1 MDFSLFSP
9 PSRVSSTILSSTKH
23 PVIQSV
29 AKDLGNIHVYI
40 LALCSRDSSLR
51 SDELLR
57 TCPKNDK
64 KKPLP
69 PLKRGEFQNAR
80 TCQFVGIYSNFSLK
94 ERKDGTICRVF
105 TKKWLTLQFVRM
117 TLNRSYIII
126 LLCSLW
132 VALPLVSMK
141 AQGRNFTIVI
151 DPGHGGRDP
160 GAIGKRGKEKNINL
174 NVALKL
180 GKLIEA
186 NCKDVRI
193 VYTRD
198 KDTFVALDKR
208 AQIANN
214 AKADLFISIH
224 TNAVAKGR
232 IVRGTE
238 TYTLGLHK
246 TDENLEV
253 AKLENS
259 VILIESDYE
268 QRYAGFNPNSAESYI
283 IFEFLQDR
291 NMEKSVQLA
300 TQIQRQFKNT
310 AKRIDKG
317 VHQAGFLVLRE
328 TTMPGVLVE
337 LGYISTP
344 DEERYL
350 LSEAGTDA
358 LARSIYQAFMKYRG
372 QSYTTLAKNN
382 VVAPI
387 KQEKP
392 ASKSQ
397 GKSQTK
403 PQAQKKPAASAQKST
418 SGKPVFKIQILTS
431 DKKLASNNKQF
442 KGLSPVEYF
451 QEKGI
456 YKYTYGASTDY
467 NKVLRT
473 KKQISAKF
481 KGAFIIAFKDGK
493 KMDVNQAIKEFKNN
507 NK

>member
-1 MDFSLFSP
+1 
-9 PSRVSSTILSSTKH
+9 
-23 PVIQSV
+23 
-29 AKDLGNIHVYI
+29 
-40 LALCSRDSSLR
+40 
-51 SDELLR
+51 
-57 TCPKNDK
+57 
-64 KKPLP
+64 
-69 PLKRGEFQNAR
+69 
-80 TCQFVGIYSNFSLK
+80 
-94 ERKDGTICRVF
+94 
-105 TKKWLTLQFVRM
+105 M

-126 LLCSLW
+126 LLCCLW
-132 VALPLVSMK
+132 SALPLTQLK
-141 AQGRNFTIVI
+141 AEGGTFTIVI

-160 GAIGKRGKEKNINL
+160 GAIGKRGKEKTINL

-180 GKLIEA
+180 GKLIQD

-193 VYTRD
+193 VYTRQ
-198 KDTFVALDKR
+198 KDVFVALDRR

-224 TNAVAKGR
+224 TNSVARGR
-232 IVRGTE
+232 TVRGTE

-246 TDENLEV
+246 TNENLEV
-253 AKLENS
+253 AKKENS

-268 QRYAGFNPNSAESYI
+268 QRYAGFNPSSAESYI
-283 IFEFLQDR
+283 IFEFLQDK

-300 TQIQRQFKNT
+300 TLIQRQFKQS

-358 LARSIYQAFMKYRG
+358 LAKSIYQAFVSFKG
-372 QSYTTLAKNN
+372 KNN
-382 VVAPI
+382 TPLEKETPKAPSP
-387 KQEKP
+387 KPKQQAQEKP
-392 ASKSQ
+392 AALTEQ
-397 GKSQTK
+397 
-403 PQAQKKPAASAQKST
+403 SAT
-418 SGKPVFKIQILTS
+418 DKPVFKIQILTS
-431 DKKLASNNKQF
+431 DKKLPSNSKLF
-442 KGLSPVEYF
+442 KGLSPVGHY

-456 YKYTYGASTDY
+456 YKYTYGESTDY

-473 KKQISAKF
+473 RRQISAKF
-481 KGAFIIAFKDGK
+481 KGAFIIAFKNGQ

-507 NK
+507 R